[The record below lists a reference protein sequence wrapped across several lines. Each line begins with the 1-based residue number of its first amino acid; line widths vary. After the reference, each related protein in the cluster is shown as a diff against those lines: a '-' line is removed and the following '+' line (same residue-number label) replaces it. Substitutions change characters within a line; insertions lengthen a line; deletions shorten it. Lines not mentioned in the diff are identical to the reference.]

1 MRIVD
6 VRETTASMRSDIRNA
21 YVDFREMTTSVV
33 AVVTDVVRGGRPVV
47 GYGFNSNGRYAVGGL
62 LRERFIPRLLRAS
75 PEALRADAGANL
87 DPHRIWNVLMAAILF
102 ATFKFAASA
111 DVKFKVA
118 LAIVMFASLPL
129 IIKSL
134 LAMLSVGAGAS
145 ADSFTFQNPIAS
157 NPGYFINPADSRW
170 LYSLGTALDIF
181 MVWTL
186 ALTAI
191 GFSSVSRL

>member
-1 MRIVD
+1 MQQQ
-6 VRETTASMRSDIRNA
+6 ASF
-21 YVDFREMTTSVV
+21 FRYFSYGYP
-33 AVVTDVVRGGRPVV
+33 AVI
-47 GYGFNSNGRYAVGGL
+47 L
-62 LRERFIPRLLRAS
+62 
-75 PEALRADAGANL
+75 
-87 DPHRIWNVLMAAILF
+87 IWNVLMAAILF

-134 LAMLSVGAGAS
+134 LAMLSVGVGAS

-157 NPGYFINPADSRW
+157 NPGYFINPAFSHW
-170 LYSLGTALDIF
+170 LYSLGTALDVF
-181 MVWTL
+181 MIWTL

-191 GFSSVSRL
+191 GFSSVSKVKRSTALAIVFGWYLIFVLASTGLGAAFS